1 MTRSTARGYTSAM
14 RYLMRERILSWGD
27 DFTIKDA
34 DGRDAYYV
42 DGKVFSF
49 GDKLS
54 FKDMEGH
61 ELARIDQKLLSI
73 GPQYEIIRG
82 GETVAVV
89 KKHLFTL
96 FRARF
101 TVDVPG
107 PDDLEAKGNFLDHE
121 YAFERGGREVARASK
136 KWVSLS
142 DTYSIDIDEG
152 EDAVLILASAV
163 VIDLVSHPDEKKE

>member
-1 MTRSTARGYTSAM
+1 V

-27 DFTIKDA
+27 DFTIKD
-34 DGRDAYYV
+34 DAEREVFYV

-54 FKDMEGH
+54 FKDKDGKEVA
-61 ELARIDQKLLSI
+61 LIDQKLLSF

-82 GETVAVV
+82 GTTVAVV
-89 KKHLFTL
+89 KKQLFTL

-107 PDDLEAKGNFLDHE
+107 PDDLEAKGNFLEHE
-121 YAFERGGREVARASK
+121 YVFERDGRDIARISK
-136 KWVSLS
+136 KWLSLS
-142 DTYSIDIDEG
+142 DSYAIDINEG
-152 EDAVLILASAV
+152 EDDVVILAAAV
-163 VIDLVSHPDEKKE
+163 VIDLVSHPDQPNQ

>member
-1 MTRSTARGYTSAM
+1 M
-14 RYLMRERILSWGD
+14 RYVMRERILSWGD

-34 DGRDAYYV
+34 EGRDAYYI

-54 FKDMEGH
+54 FRDMAGL
-61 ELARIDQKLLSI
+61 ELARIEQKLLSL
-73 GPQYEIIRG
+73 GPQYEIVRG

-107 PDDLEAKGNFLDHE
+107 PDDLEAAGDFLDHD
-121 YAFERGGREVARASK
+121 YAFERDGREVARASK
-136 KWVSLS
+136 KWVRLS
-142 DTYSIDIDEG
+142 DTYTIDIDDS
-152 EDAVLILASAV
+152 EDAVLILAAAV
-163 VIDLVSHPDEKKE
+163 VIDLVSHPDDQKD